1 MSFKVIAPLPCAK
14 KRIRLKKLIDFK
26 SSLNEK
32 TYFFGWNRENNEIE
46 YDDELYQ
53 RKFILSGGGYVNKKA
68 RLMYV
73 IWFFSVL
80 KLCLSFKKGDVVW
93 VLGFESTLPAL
104 IVSKI
109 KGFKVI
115 FDDADRF
122 SYLFNQNSKFIRIVR
137 YFEYLA
143 SSVSLLHIIPCFER
157 YEFKTKKM
165 FILKNTPEK
174 KEVQK
179 AKEIDIS
186 ENILNFRNRFEKVIY
201 INGWL
206 TKTRGMTQVLHLA
219 KQKNIGLLIA
229 GKSDSDYID
238 KLSFLENVLYV
249 GELSSI
255 DALSLYRVSDFVLTY
270 YDPAIYINRFAE
282 SNKWGDAI
290 EMNTPIIV
298 NSEVVTAKFI
308 KDNGCCISVP
318 YNETKELI
326 IQINNT
332 NTFYLRER
340 MAFLSNQI
348 KCFEEQL
355 RTLFSKVGI

>member
-26 SSLNEK
+26 SALNEK
-32 TYFFGWNRENNEIE
+32 TYFFGWNREGNEVE
-46 YDDELYQ
+46 YDDDLYQ

-68 RLMYV
+68 RLMYLV
-73 IWFFSVL
+73 WFFSVL
-80 KLCLSFKKGDVVW
+80 KLCLSFKKNDVVW

-122 SYLFNQNSKFIRIVR
+122 SYLFNQDSKFIRIVR

-143 SSVSLLHIIPCFER
+143 SSISLLHVVPCLER

-165 FILKNTPEK
+165 FVLKNTPEK

-186 ENILNFRNRFEKVIY
+186 ENILIFRNKFDKIIY
-201 INGWL
+201 VNGWL
-206 TKTRGMTQVLHLA
+206 TKTRGMKQVLHIA
-219 KQKNIGLLIA
+219 KQENIGILIA

-238 KLSFLENVLYV
+238 KLSDLDNVLYV

-255 DALSLYRVSDFVLTY
+255 YALSLYRVCDFVLTY
-270 YDPAIYINRFAE
+270 YDPVIYINRFAE

-308 KDNGCCISVP
+308 RDNGCCISVP
-318 YNETKELI
+318 YNEVEELI
-326 IQINNT
+326 IRINNT
-332 NTFYLRER
+332 DTLYLRER
-340 MAFLSNQI
+340 IVLLSSEIN
-348 KCFEEQL
+348 CFEEQL
-355 RTLFSKVGI
+355 RTLFTKVGI